1 MKVIEKKYDENI
13 CCPFC
18 QQIVAEN
25 EKSNELVECPHTLLI
40 TTDFGVLFGND
51 KLGVEM
57 LEEENDESGWGAAVA
72 NFVDP
77 RVVLIK
83 TYQPAPSFSG
93 AYYLFKRDFGSYS

>member
-18 QQIVAEN
+18 QQVVAGN
-25 EKSNELVECPHTLLI
+25 RKSQGLAECPHTLLI
-40 TTDFGVLFGND
+40 TTDCGVQFGND

-57 LEEENDESGWGAAVA
+57 LEEESDDRGWDAAVA

-77 RVVLIK
+77 SLVLIK
-83 TYQPAPSFSG
+83 TYQPAPSFFG
-93 AYYLFKRDFGSYS
+93 AYYLFKR